1 LKINSKPYLAEK
13 RGDKVMK
20 RFETKLE
27 RELQEIKTL
36 LLELLERD
44 ELSKS
49 ESEIRGI
56 MKLFE
61 ISMKD
66 FFEDEV
72 LYSISDVKNLQKIFK
87 L

>member
-1 LKINSKPYLAEK
+1 
-13 RGDKVMK
+13 MK

-27 RELQEIKTL
+27 KKLQEIKTQ

-44 ELSKS
+44 ERSKG
-49 ESEIRGI
+49 ENEMRGI

-72 LYSISDVKNLQKIFK
+72 LYSISCFRF
-87 L
+87 

>member
-1 LKINSKPYLAEK
+1 MN
-13 RGDKVMK
+13 

-56 MKLFE
+56 MMLFE

-72 LYSISDVKNLQKIFK
+72 LYSISDVKKLQKIFK

>member
-1 LKINSKPYLAEK
+1 
-13 RGDKVMK
+13 MK
-20 RFETKLE
+20 RFETKFE
-27 RELQEIKTL
+27 KELKEIKTL

-44 ELSKS
+44 EQSKS
-49 ESEIRGI
+49 ENEIRGI

-72 LYSISDVKNLQKIFK
+72 LYSISDAKK
-87 L
+87 LYK

>member
-1 LKINSKPYLAEK
+1 
-13 RGDKVMK
+13 MK
-20 RFETKLE
+20 RFETKFE
-27 RELQEIKTL
+27 KELKEIKTL

-44 ELSKS
+44 EQSKS
-49 ESEIRGI
+49 ENEIRGI

-72 LYSISDVKNLQKIFK
+72 LYSISLPISIYRFNFN
-87 L
+87 

>member
-1 LKINSKPYLAEK
+1 
-13 RGDKVMK
+13 MK

-27 RELQEIKTL
+27 KELQEIKTL

-44 ELSKS
+44 ERTKA
-49 ESEIRGI
+49 ENEIRGI

>member
-1 LKINSKPYLAEK
+1 
-13 RGDKVMK
+13 MK

-27 RELQEIKTL
+27 KELQEIKTL

-44 ELSKS
+44 ERSKF
-49 ESEIRGI
+49 ENEIRGI

-72 LYSISDVKNLQKIFK
+72 LYSISL

>member
-1 LKINSKPYLAEK
+1 MN
-13 RGDKVMK
+13 RV
-20 RFETKLE
+20 ETKLE
-27 RELQEIKTL
+27 KELQEIKTL

-44 ELSKS
+44 ERSKS
-49 ESEIRGI
+49 ENEIRGI

-72 LYSISDVKNLQKIFK
+72 LYSISDMKK
-87 L
+87 LYK

>member
-1 LKINSKPYLAEK
+1 MN
-13 RGDKVMK
+13 

-27 RELQEIKTL
+27 KDLQEIKTL

-44 ELSKS
+44 ERSKA
-49 ESEIRGI
+49 ENEIRGI

-72 LYSISDVKNLQKIFK
+72 VYSISLPISIYRFNFN
-87 L
+87 

>member
-1 LKINSKPYLAEK
+1 
-13 RGDKVMK
+13 MK

-27 RELQEIKTL
+27 KELQEIKAL

-44 ELSKS
+44 ERSKA
-49 ESEIRGI
+49 ENEIRGI

-72 LYSISDVKNLQKIFK
+72 LYSISDMKK
-87 L
+87 LYK

>member
-1 LKINSKPYLAEK
+1 MN
-13 RGDKVMK
+13 

-49 ESEIRGI
+49 ESEIRG
-56 MKLFE
+56 
-61 ISMKD
+61 
-66 FFEDEV
+66 
-72 LYSISDVKNLQKIFK
+72 
-87 L
+87 

>member
-1 LKINSKPYLAEK
+1 
-13 RGDKVMK
+13 MK
-20 RFETKLE
+20 RFETKFE

-44 ELSKS
+44 ERSKS
-49 ESEIRGI
+49 ENEIRGI

-72 LYSISDVKNLQKIFK
+72 LYSISL

>member
-1 LKINSKPYLAEK
+1 MN
-13 RGDKVMK
+13 

-27 RELQEIKTL
+27 KELQEIKTL

-44 ELSKS
+44 ERSKA
-49 ESEIRGI
+49 ENEIRGI

-72 LYSISDVKNLQKIFK
+72 LYSISDIKK
-87 L
+87 LYK

>member
-1 LKINSKPYLAEK
+1 
-13 RGDKVMK
+13 MK
-20 RFETKLE
+20 RFETKFE
-27 RELQEIKTL
+27 KELKEIKTL

-44 ELSKS
+44 ERSKA
-49 ESEIRGI
+49 ENEIRGI

-72 LYSISDVKNLQKIFK
+72 LYSISLPISIYRFNFN
-87 L
+87 

>member
-1 LKINSKPYLAEK
+1 MN
-13 RGDKVMK
+13 

-27 RELQEIKTL
+27 KELQEIKTL

-44 ELSKS
+44 ERSKF
-49 ESEIRGI
+49 ENEIRGI

-72 LYSISDVKNLQKIFK
+72 LYSISDVKK
-87 L
+87 LYK

>member
-1 LKINSKPYLAEK
+1 
-13 RGDKVMK
+13 MK
-20 RFETKLE
+20 RFEIKLE
-27 RELQEIKTL
+27 KELREIKTL

-44 ELSKS
+44 ERSKA
-49 ESEIRGI
+49 ENEIRGI

-72 LYSISDVKNLQKIFK
+72 LYSISLPISIYRFNFN
-87 L
+87 

>member
-1 LKINSKPYLAEK
+1 
-13 RGDKVMK
+13 MK
-20 RFETKLE
+20 RFETKFE
-27 RELQEIKTL
+27 KELKEIKTL

-44 ELSKS
+44 ERSKS
-49 ESEIRGI
+49 ENEIRGI

-72 LYSISDVKNLQKIFK
+72 LYSISL

>member
-1 LKINSKPYLAEK
+1 MN
-13 RGDKVMK
+13 

-27 RELQEIKTL
+27 KELQEIKTL

-44 ELSKS
+44 ERSKS
-49 ESEIRGI
+49 ENEIRGI

-72 LYSISDVKNLQKIFK
+72 LYSISDMKK
-87 L
+87 LYK

>member
-1 LKINSKPYLAEK
+1 
-13 RGDKVMK
+13 MK

-27 RELQEIKTL
+27 KELREIKTL

-44 ELSKS
+44 ERSKA
-49 ESEIRGI
+49 ENEIRGI

-72 LYSISDVKNLQKIFK
+72 LCSISLPISICRFNFN
-87 L
+87 

>member
-1 LKINSKPYLAEK
+1 
-13 RGDKVMK
+13 MK

-27 RELQEIKTL
+27 KKLREIKTL

-44 ELSKS
+44 ERSKG
-49 ESEIRGI
+49 ENEMRGI

-72 LYSISDVKNLQKIFK
+72 LYSISCFRF
-87 L
+87 

>member
-1 LKINSKPYLAEK
+1 
-13 RGDKVMK
+13 MK

-27 RELQEIKTL
+27 KELQEIKTL

-44 ELSKS
+44 ERSKF
-49 ESEIRGI
+49 ENEIRGI

-72 LYSISDVKNLQKIFK
+72 LYSISDVKKFYK
-87 L
+87 

>member
-1 LKINSKPYLAEK
+1 
-13 RGDKVMK
+13 MK

-27 RELQEIKTL
+27 KELREIKTL

-44 ELSKS
+44 EQSKA
-49 ESEIRGI
+49 ENEIRGI

-72 LYSISDVKNLQKIFK
+72 LCSISL

>member
-1 LKINSKPYLAEK
+1 MN
-13 RGDKVMK
+13 

-27 RELQEIKTL
+27 KELQEIKTL

-44 ELSKS
+44 ERSKA
-49 ESEIRGI
+49 ENEIRGI

-72 LYSISDVKNLQKIFK
+72 LYSISLPISIYRFNFN
-87 L
+87 

>member
-1 LKINSKPYLAEK
+1 
-13 RGDKVMK
+13 MK

-27 RELQEIKTL
+27 KELQEIKTL

-44 ELSKS
+44 ERTKA
-49 ESEIRGI
+49 ENEIRGI

-72 LYSISDVKNLQKIFK
+72 LY
-87 L
+87 

>member
-1 LKINSKPYLAEK
+1 
-13 RGDKVMK
+13 MK
-20 RFETKLE
+20 RFETKFE
-27 RELQEIKTL
+27 KELKEIKTL

-44 ELSKS
+44 EQSKV
-49 ESEIRGI
+49 ENEIRGI

-72 LYSISDVKNLQKIFK
+72 LYSISLPISIYRFNFN
-87 L
+87 

>member
-1 LKINSKPYLAEK
+1 MN
-13 RGDKVMK
+13 
-20 RFETKLE
+20 RFETKFE
-27 RELQEIKTL
+27 KKLQEIKTL

-44 ELSKS
+44 ERSKG
-49 ESEIRGI
+49 ENEMRGI

-72 LYSISDVKNLQKIFK
+72 LYSISCFRF
-87 L
+87 

>member
-1 LKINSKPYLAEK
+1 
-13 RGDKVMK
+13 MK

-27 RELQEIKTL
+27 KELQEIKTL

-44 ELSKS
+44 ERSKF
-49 ESEIRGI
+49 ENEIRGI

-72 LYSISDVKNLQKIFK
+72 LYSISDVKK
-87 L
+87 LYK

>member
-1 LKINSKPYLAEK
+1 
-13 RGDKVMK
+13 MK

-27 RELQEIKTL
+27 KELQEIKTL

-44 ELSKS
+44 ERSKA
-49 ESEIRGI
+49 ENEIRGI

-72 LYSISDVKNLQKIFK
+72 LYSISDVNK
-87 L
+87 LYK

>member
-1 LKINSKPYLAEK
+1 
-13 RGDKVMK
+13 MK

-27 RELQEIKTL
+27 KELQEIKTL

-44 ELSKS
+44 ERIKA
-49 ESEIRGI
+49 ENEIRGI

-72 LYSISDVKNLQKIFK
+72 LYSISDVKK
-87 L
+87 LYK

>member
-1 LKINSKPYLAEK
+1 
-13 RGDKVMK
+13 MK

-27 RELQEIKTL
+27 KELQEIKTL

-44 ELSKS
+44 ERSKS
-49 ESEIRGI
+49 ENEIRGI

-72 LYSISDVKNLQKIFK
+72 LYSISLPISIYRFNFN
-87 L
+87 

>member
-1 LKINSKPYLAEK
+1 MN
-13 RGDKVMK
+13 

-27 RELQEIKTL
+27 KELQEIKTL

-44 ELSKS
+44 ERSKF
-49 ESEIRGI
+49 ENEIRGI

-72 LYSISDVKNLQKIFK
+72 LYSISLPISIYRFNFN
-87 L
+87 

>member
-1 LKINSKPYLAEK
+1 
-13 RGDKVMK
+13 MK

-27 RELQEIKTL
+27 KELQDIKAL
-36 LLELLERD
+36 LLELFERD
-44 ELSKS
+44 ERSKS
-49 ESEIRGI
+49 ENEIRGI

-72 LYSISDVKNLQKIFK
+72 LYSISDKYKTRESI
-87 L
+87 